1 VTGHIG
7 LAVVHSSLAFPARS
21 IYPHEKRF
29 AAYVFQE
36 VPVFDE
42 RATSSIEGEK

>member
-1 VTGHIG
+1 MKK
-7 LAVVHSSLAFPARS
+7 
-21 IYPHEKRF
+21 EKRF